1 MSAPREIRHHQ
12 VTVGEHR
19 VHVAESGDP
28 DGRPVLFLHGW
39 PESWRAWAPVM
50 AQAGDRARTL
60 ALDLPGVG
68 ESAGPSDG
76 STADLARIVHE
87 VAVALHLRPLTLAGH
102 DIGGMVAYSYLRL
115 YPDVDRVVIMD
126 IVLPGVD
133 PWEEFLRL
141 PVLWHFAF
149 HNVPGLPEHLVRGHQ
164 AEYFRYFYE
173 TLAARPGAITGPARD
188 DFAAAYASG
197 AALTASFA
205 WFRAFTR
212 DAEANRDLAAGPP
225 VTTPLLYLRGDQERG
240 GDIAGYVA
248 GLRAAGVTN
257 LEQATVPGCG
267 HFPHEEAPGLLWKLI
282 ARFAGLE
289 AGWRPP
295 ASG

>member
-1 MSAPREIRHHQ
+1 VSEPSEIRHHQ

-28 DGRPVLFLHGW
+28 GGRPFLFLHGW
-39 PESWRAWAPVM
+39 PESSRAWAPVM
-50 AQAGDRARTL
+50 ARAGDRARIL

-87 VAVALHLRPLTLAGH
+87 VAVALDLRPLTLVGH
-102 DIGGMVAYSYLRL
+102 DIGGMVAYSYLRR

-149 HNVPGLPEHLVRGHQ
+149 HNVPGMPEHLVQGHQ
-164 AEYFRYFYE
+164 GEYFRYFYE
-173 TLAARPGAITGPARD
+173 TLAARPEAITESARED
-188 DFAAAYASG
+188 YAAAYASD

-205 WFRAFTR
+205 WYRAFTR

-225 VTTPLLYLRGDQERG
+225 VTTPVLYLRGEQERG
-240 GDIAGYVA
+240 GDIAGYVT
-248 GLRAAGVTN
+248 GLGQAGVTN

-267 HFPHEEAPGLLWKLI
+267 HFPHEEAPDLLWKLI

-289 AGWRPP
+289 AG
-295 ASG
+295 